1 MENHITF
8 ISLTAAILGLV
19 LIVMKLIVTNKQIRR
34 ENALE
39 RRMLEKES
47 LKKLETLNKEKEK
60 KESRSEILQ
69 MSMNVV
75 SDYLENELPKRLKDY
90 VTADQLKVLDEDI
103 KSYISNKLRLLDN
116 IGTEKAISQKKKVEK
131 TIAEAFGIVISDQ
144 AIESNGFETFFTDR
158 VERRI
163 KAHTDKK

>member
-47 LKKLETLNKEKEK
+47 LKKLETLNKEKEE

>member
-1 MENHITF
+1 
-8 ISLTAAILGLV
+8 
-19 LIVMKLIVTNKQIRR
+19 
-34 ENALE
+34 
-39 RRMLEKES
+39 MLLKGVC
-47 LKKLETLNKEKEK
+47 LKKLETLNKEKEE

-116 IGTEKAISQKKKVEK
+116 IGTEKAISQKKKIEK